1 MPRLKR
7 NACSFPGCFRPS
19 HGGGLC
25 VAHYRQKARGRALQP
40 LGRYGERTELDTTLM
55 QRRHF
60 LSLGGGV
67 QSTVMALMADRGLLG
82 DMPEVAIFADT
93 QWEPK
98 AVYENVQ
105 WLSDTV
111 TSFPVVTVTAG
122 NLKEKVLSALEADG
136 EEDFVSIPM
145 YARFPNGKIGVSVRQ
160 CTSQYKIIPVEQEIR
175 RRLNVEYNRRWP
187 NNVQV
192 VSWLG
197 ISLDEAPRRMSV
209 NLRTPHI
216 VNHYP
221 LVDRNITRSD
231 CRNWFREHYPDRELH
246 RSACVGCP
254 YHSVSEHA
262 RMATEDPEEWATLL
276 EMDRLGQQMDPPLYF
291 SSKGVPLERLVDD
304 YERYGQ
310 SQTALLGEECTGHC
324 HT

>member
-40 LGRYGERTELDTTLM
+40 LGRYGERTELDTTMM

-67 QSTVMALMADRGLLG
+67 QSTVMALMADRGMLG

-93 QWEPK
+93 QWEPQS
-98 AVYENVQ
+98 VYENVE
-105 WLSDTV
+105 WLSETI
-111 TSFPVVTVTAG
+111 TQFPVVTVTAG
-122 NLKEKVLSALEADG
+122 SLKDKIMTGLRTNDED
-136 EEDFVSIPM
+136 DFVSIPM
-145 YARFPNGKIGVSVRQ
+145 YIRKADGTMAISVRQ
-160 CTSQYKIIPVEQEIR
+160 CTSEHKIIPIEQEIR
-175 RRLNVEYNRRWP
+175 RRLNVEYHRRWP
-187 NNVQV
+187 NDIQV

-209 NLRTPHI
+209 NPRTPRI

-221 LVDRNITRSD
+221 LVDRKLTRQD
-231 CRNWFREHYPDRELH
+231 CREWFADQYPGRELH
-246 RSACVGCP
+246 RSSCVGCP
-254 YHSVSEHA
+254 YHAHDSGN
-262 RMATEDPEEWATLL
+262 
-276 EMDRLGQQMDPPLYF
+276 GQVGAADGSTHVFLQQ
-291 SSKGVPLERLVDD
+291 RH
-304 YERYGQ
+304 
-310 SQTALLGEECTGHC
+310 TLGETGR
-324 HT
+324 